1 MDSYTSRWKPP
12 LPDLLAGA
20 LALLMLC
27 GLTAT
32 AVDLPLTAITVA
44 MTVYIAIGS
53 IAYTGW
59 RRSHE
64 PAGAFGWA
72 NRVTL
77 LRALLTCW
85 LAALLPYPELMAT
98 LIWPYVIISLVNLIL
113 DGVDGGIARIT
124 RSTSAFGARFDMELD
139 AFFLL
144 VLCGALLSL
153 DKTGAW
159 VLALGLLR
167 YGFLMASA
175 IWPWL
180 QRPLPDSF
188 RRKTVCVW
196 QGATLLIALAPFTG
210 SAFASLILAVAV
222 SLLIYS
228 FGADT
233 WWLFRQRTVKP
244 GFGAEPGLYPTSR
257 RPGNSGL

>member
-1 MDSYTSRWKPP
+1 MDSRNSPLNSP

-20 LALLMLC
+20 LVLLLLC
-27 GLTAT
+27 GLTQT
-32 AVDLPLTAITVA
+32 AVSLPLAAISFA
-44 MTVYIAIGS
+44 MAFYIAIGL
-53 IAYTGW
+53 IVFIGW
-59 RRSHE
+59 RRRHDQS
-64 PAGAFGWA
+64 PTFGWA

-85 LAALLPYPELMAT
+85 LAALLPYPDLLAT
-98 LIWPYVIISLVNLIL
+98 LIWPYVIISSINLIL

-124 RSTSAFGARFDMELD
+124 RSTSGFGARFDMELD

-144 VLCGALLSL
+144 VLCSALLSL

-159 VLALGLLR
+159 VLALGLMR
-167 YGFLMASA
+167 YTFLLAGV

-180 QRPLPDSF
+180 KRPLRDSF

-196 QGATLLIALAPFTG
+196 QAATLLIALVPFIG
-210 SAFASLILAVAV
+210 SAFASMTLALALC
-222 SLLIYS
+222 LLIYS

-233 WWLFRQRTVKP
+233 WWLFRQRKIKP
-244 GFGAEPGLYPTSR
+244 GDGAEPGLYPTDQR
-257 RPGNSGL
+257 AGDSGL